1 MESATGRRRSSVLFL
16 FLAGLQAG
24 LVASLSLLAW
34 TGAAAVLE
42 RRSFWT
48 AENLMASVFYGG
60 PAIRRGFGMST
71 ISGLALYVAL
81 YSLLGAGFAIA
92 ARDRMPRLRL
102 TLTGILFGIG
112 WYYLSFHAIW
122 KAAAP
127 LVTLLHVETTAL
139 WGHLLYGALLGRY
152 PVYVARMAEA
162 AAEPVKAPEPAEPAE
177 RERQPAEPRS

>member
-1 MESATGRRRSSVLFL
+1 
-16 FLAGLQAG
+16 
-24 LVASLSLLAW
+24 
-34 TGAAAVLE
+34 LE

-60 PAIRRGFGMST
+60 PAIRSGFGVST

-102 TLTGILFGIG
+102 TLTGILFGVG
-112 WYYLSFHAIW
+112 WYYLSFHVIW

-127 LVTLLHVETTAL
+127 LVTLLHVESTAL

-152 PVYVARMAEA
+152 PVYAARMAG
-162 AAEPVKAPEPAEPAE
+162 AAEAEE
-177 RERQPAEPRS
+177 SGGKRDGG